1 MDNVK
6 FVVGKTYLCV
16 LQMNMQRANE
26 LVQVPGVGAE
36 NEAGPPQVAACGCQ
50 RYPVV
55 ECNSPLP
62 ISAMAWGGPVMWL
75 SFASVGDI

>member
-26 LVQVPGVGAE
+26 LVQVPRVGAE
-36 NEAGPPQVAACGCQ
+36 NEAGPPQVAA
-50 RYPVV
+50 VV
-55 ECNSPLP
+55 VNATRLSSAIPPWRSPR
-62 ISAMAWGGPVMWL
+62 WL
-75 SFASVGDI
+75 GADL